1 MEREPSWLT
10 KSEYRTIL
18 RLMVQVNVHEA
29 KTQLSRLLERVR
41 TGEEIVIAKAG
52 KPCARLVPLDP
63 PPPRMLGR
71 YRDRD
76 GEVPDSVF
84 KPLDEADLAAW
95 EGLE

>member
-1 MEREPSWLT
+1 MAL
-10 KSEYRTIL
+10 
-18 RLMVQVNVHEA
+18 VNIHEA

-41 TGEEIVIAKAG
+41 AGEEIVIAKAG

-63 PPPRMLGR
+63 PPQRVLGR

-76 GEVPDSVF
+76 GEIPDSVF
-84 KPLDEADLAAW
+84 EPLVEGDLAAW